1 VDGFPYKRSARQWRP
16 ALNTGG
22 RDGHIDG
29 GKLGGVTKRSA
40 ATEQEIETSPAEE
53 SDDSMI
59 ARVSAARRSG
69 DKAERGVRSLLGRA
83 SEKNK
88 AALERL
94 AK

>member
-1 VDGFPYKRSARQWRP
+1 MGSTRTQRALVAPGPEHRRSDSRI
-16 ALNTGG
+16 G
-22 RDGHIDG
+22 G
-29 GKLGGVTKRSA
+29 GKLKGVTKRSA

-53 SDDSMI
+53 SDNSTI

-69 DKAERGVRSLLGRA
+69 DKAERGVRSLLRRA

-88 AALERL
+88 AALDRL